1 MIVKPKVAAP
11 IAKNTLV
18 QKSVVGKVVAKKSVK
33 PLVKK
38 SAVGLAQLN
47 TDSESLNGAGS
58 NILDQ
63 FGPESMNNLLQT
75 TGKLHHLYKTIG
87 EPKEK
92 QVEMLAQQYGIEMD
106 NNMK

>member
-1 MIVKPKVAAP
+1 
-11 IAKNTLV
+11 
-18 QKSVVGKVVAKKSVK
+18 
-33 PLVKK
+33 
-38 SAVGLAQLN
+38 
-47 TDSESLNGAGS
+47 
-58 NILDQ
+58 
-63 FGPESMNNLLQT
+63 MNNLLQT